1 MGRNK
6 GLKHLIAKYDKNKA
20 AKVGEVIV
28 CPICG
33 DKFKKIQ
40 WQQAFDSPQCKDKY
54 HNIIKPNRHKGG
66 NAYYR
71 QYNIEHGQTFGE
83 RFRNGYIDGKV
94 RIGSCVEDWDESDEW
109 DDFDGLRD
117 EDFGYYPGEGD

>member
-20 AKVGEVIV
+20 AKVG
-28 CPICG
+28 
-33 DKFKKIQ
+33 
-40 WQQAFDSPQCKDKY
+40 
-54 HNIIKPNRHKGG
+54 
-66 NAYYR
+66 
-71 QYNIEHGQTFGE
+71 
-83 RFRNGYIDGKV
+83 
-94 RIGSCVEDWDESDEW
+94 IGSCVEDWDESDEW